1 MASFRGRLREFGEL
15 TEFSFNGLKSVPGTG
30 RYFSEVVRQAATLAR
45 GSWFMIASLAVFIGV
60 SETNYGYY
68 FLKAAG
74 AADFTGLVSGFAN
87 PRATTPFIFG
97 YAFAAKVGCGLA
109 SEIGTMRIND
119 EIAAAEAEGV
129 DPMRYLVAT
138 RIAAGII
145 FAPIAGG
152 IALVANTAGAYV
164 NSIFVLRALS
174 PTTFLQYHWGIQAV
188 PDQLFA
194 FVTVLVVA
202 VAIVLVSCF
211 YGYRASGGP
220 SGVGEA
226 VARSLVIN
234 LVAIHIITGLAVF
247 VVYGTDPHLPIGG

>member
-1 MASFRGRLREFGEL
+1 MATVRGRLREFGEL
-15 TEFSFNGLKSVPGTG
+15 AEFSVQGLRQVPGTG
-30 RYFSEVVRQAATLAR
+30 RYFSEVVRQAAILAR
-45 GSWFMIASLAVFIGV
+45 GSWFMIAALAVFIGI

-87 PRATTPFIFG
+87 PRATAPFILG

-119 EIAAAEAEGV
+119 EISAAEAEAI

-138 RIAAGII
+138 RIAAGLL

-152 IALVANTAGAYV
+152 IALVATTVGAYV
-164 NSIFVLRALS
+164 NSIFILRALS
-174 PTTFLQYHWGIQAV
+174 PTSFLQYHWGIQAV

-194 FVTVLVVA
+194 FATIMVVA
-202 VAIVLVSCF
+202 TTIILVSCF

-220 SGVGEA
+220 SGVGQA
-226 VARSLVIN
+226 VARSLVVN
-234 LVAIHIITGLAVF
+234 LIAVHVITGVAVF